1 MTEKSLQGC
10 TSTQR
15 LMTCH
20 TEIIQCL
27 DTFQLGAL
35 NGEEVRL
42 QHDSE
47 TVNRL
52 FGTNVL
58 RQSVPLRRGSDGE

>member
-1 MTEKSLQGC
+1 
-10 TSTQR
+10 
-15 LMTCH
+15 MTCH

-27 DTFQLGAL
+27 DTYQLGAVG
-35 NGEEVRL
+35 GEEVRL
-42 QHDSE
+42 QRDFK

-52 FGTNVL
+52 LATNVL

>member
-1 MTEKSLQGC
+1 MTEKSLQGRA
-10 TSTQR
+10 SAQR

-20 TEIIQCL
+20 LEIIQCL
-27 DTFQLGAL
+27 DTCQLGAVG
-35 NGEEVRL
+35 GEEVRL
-42 QHDSE
+42 QRDFK

-52 FGTNVL
+52 LGMNVL